1 MEADYKKQ
9 LKIKTGA
16 VRRTHKEY
24 MSYQKEADKQK
35 AKLQKMKDDKK
46 DEHDIK
52 AFQQCLEETIQ
63 MIPNTKTRLE
73 AIMADLT
80 EYMVKYK

>member
-1 MEADYKKQ
+1 MGK
-9 LKIKTGA
+9 
-16 VRRTHKEY
+16 VFP
-24 MSYQKEADKQK
+24 KEADKQK